1 MSEPKKSF
9 EAQLDELS
17 QIVNELEQGNVPL
30 ETALAK
36 FQTGIALS
44 RSLEQTLAQA
54 EQTLTKVVDEQGN
67 VSDLAD
73 DDNQQAK

>member
-1 MSEPKKSF
+1 MSEPQKKSF

-36 FQTGIALS
+36 FQSGIALS
-44 RSLEQTLAQA
+44 RSLEQTLTQA
-54 EQTLTKVVDEQGN
+54 EQTLTKVVDEQGQ
-67 VSDLAD
+67 VSDLPPDAG
-73 DDNQQAK
+73 AK